1 MAISTRPAAS
11 SRGPALNLRP
21 KPARG
26 DRIGSADRRFF
37 TEQLAL
43 LLETGNNLQA
53 SLQALRGQTMKPAM
67 QRLLDELLQDI
78 EQGHQLSGALAR
90 HPRIF
95 SRSYVSLIAASEEG
109 GYLHQVL
116 EQLQEMEE
124 KRERLRQTLFSAL
137 SYPVFLLLFALAVV
151 IFVLVVVFPKFADL
165 FTLIADE
172 LPLTTV
178 WLMAASDFL
187 RLYWPWLLGGL
198 LIAGGGFA
206 AWARSDRGRTRID
219 RIKLRW
225 PLLRN
230 VFLPLYLVQ
239 SLRVLGSSLRNGVN
253 ILEALHSSR
262 EVAGNRVFQ
271 RFIGRLEQRVEQG
284 QGIAS
289 GFADADFIPPLVAQ
303 MVRTGEESGQL
314 ARVMLRLAD
323 HYERELE
330 QRLETLSRLAE
341 PVMLL
346 VMGGVVGI
354 IVSSLILPIFKLS
367 HAVG

>member
-1 MAISTRPAAS
+1 MAISTRPQAAS
-11 SRGPALNLRP
+11 TSLALKPRP
-21 KPARG
+21 GGRQ
-26 DRIGSADRRFF
+26 RIGSADRRFF

-43 LLETGNNLQA
+43 LQETGNNLQA
-53 SLQALRGQTMKPAM
+53 SLQALRAQSTNPAM
-67 QRLLDELLQDI
+67 QHLLGELQQDI
-78 EQGHQLSGALAR
+78 EQGRQLSAALAR
-90 HPRIF
+90 HPRVF

-124 KRERLRQTLFSAL
+124 KRERLRQALFSAL
-137 SYPVFLLLFALAVV
+137 SYPLFLMVFALAVV

-172 LPLTTV
+172 LPLTTL

-187 RLYWPWLLGGL
+187 RQHWLALGIGL
-198 LIAGGGFA
+198 LSLFGAFGW
-206 AWARSDRGRTRID
+206 WARSDSGRERLD
-219 RIKLRW
+219 RLKLRL
-225 PLLRN
+225 PLLRAI
-230 VFLPLYLVQ
+230 FLPLYLVQ
-239 SLRVLGSSLRNGVN
+239 SLRVLGSSLHNGVN
-253 ILEALHSSR
+253 VLEALHSCR
-262 EVAGNRVFQ
+262 EVVANRVFQ

-284 QGIAS
+284 QGLAS
-289 GFADADFIPPLVAQ
+289 GFAESAFIPPLVTQ
-303 MVRTGEESGQL
+303 MVRTGEDSGQL
-314 ARVMLRLAD
+314 AKVMLRLAN

-346 VMGGVVGI
+346 IMGAVVGI